1 MKRALAIS
9 LVAIITASTLFGCG
23 KKDDTTEDPIIS
35 NADTP
40 QTEEDPSS
48 PETDVT
54 DVPETDDSVP
64 PEPGM
69 VKSKLTNEWITQ
81 ELADARPIAVMM
93 PTDKG
98 AQPQFGIGQA
108 EILYECMEEGDIS
121 RQMAVINDWT
131 NLEKIGNVRSC
142 RDYYLYMACEWDPIL
157 IHFGGVYYMRDRIKQ
172 GDIQN
177 ISGTYSDGTKE
188 TSAPGAGA
196 FFRTKDKASPH
207 NAYVSAE
214 SVQKAMDS
222 LGYPSTHRSEY
233 YQPDHFQFASGTN
246 TLSDA
251 SDAVTANVVDLSNCY
266 PISKSYLEYNEA
278 DGLYYKSLHG
288 EAQIDAATGLQ
299 LTFSNIIIQSA
310 YWEKRDEKYL
320 AFRMH
325 DTTHTGYFVTQ
336 GKAIPIRWEKTSD
349 YGPTRYYD
357 MQGNEIQLNTG
368 KTYIAIIQDGRT
380 PRFE

>member
-1 MKRALAIS
+1 MKRALVLF
-9 LVAIITASTLFGCG
+9 LVIILSVSTLYGCG
-23 KKDDTTEDPIIS
+23 KKDDVPEDPIIP
-35 NADTP
+35 NVDTP
-40 QTEEDPSS
+40 QEDETSSKEAEDPGI
-48 PETDVT
+48 TDA
-54 DVPETDDSVP
+54 DDNTP
-64 PEPGM
+64 PAEGM
-69 VKSKLTNEWITQ
+69 VRSKLTNEWISQ
-81 ELADARPIAVMM
+81 EQADARPIAVMM

-98 AQPQFGIGQA
+98 AQPQYGIGQA
-108 EILYECMEEGDIS
+108 DILYECMEEGNIS
-121 RQMAVINDWT
+121 RQMAVIDDWQ

-142 RDYYLYMACEWDPIL
+142 RDYYLYMACEWDPVL
-157 IHFGGVYYMRDRIKQ
+157 IHFGGVYYMRERIKK

-246 TLSDA
+246 TLADA
-251 SDAVTANVVDLSNCY
+251 SDAVNASVVDLSDCY
-266 PISKSYLEYNEA
+266 PISKSFLEYNEA
-278 DGLYYKSLHG
+278 DGLYYKSLYG
-288 EAQIDAATGLQ
+288 ESQIDAANGQQ

-325 DTTHTGYFVTQ
+325 DTTHTGYFVTK
-336 GKAIPIRWEKTSD
+336 GKAIPVRWEKTSD

-357 MQGNEIQLNTG
+357 MQGNEVQLNTG
-368 KTYIAIIQDGRT
+368 KTYIAIVQDGTT
-380 PRFE
+380 PRFQ